1 MYLQAVADMC
11 LRSTSSVNVSIAT
24 SAWASLT
31 STTALDAWA
40 GITTSYGAIGVF
52 RLVCTILVGRQ
63 TLRSVSSIG
72 SVAEA

>member
-1 MYLQAVADMC
+1 MHLQMVGDMC
-11 LRSTSSVNVSIAT
+11 LRSTCSVDMSIAT

-31 STTALDAWA
+31 STAALDAWA
-40 GITTSYGAIGVF
+40 GIATSYGAIGVF